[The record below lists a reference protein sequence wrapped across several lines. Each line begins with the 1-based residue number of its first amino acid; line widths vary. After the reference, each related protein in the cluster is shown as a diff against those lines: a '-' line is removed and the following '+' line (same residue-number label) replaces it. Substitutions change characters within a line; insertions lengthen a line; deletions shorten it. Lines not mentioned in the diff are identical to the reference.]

1 MHGGGDTT
9 KFKNT
14 QHAQPGQSKWA
25 VRAGLS
31 KLERA
36 RDPGPR
42 MVYAR
47 REEQEPWFRAMAR
60 SSEKEAHTMKVVQQ
74 VLQEKSELMKQHK
87 QEMLERI
94 QDLDRAALKVATA
107 TAGLREQVLH
117 EVMEDL
123 VSSCSDEEDS
133 PTAEGGGSY
142 SREKLPPTET
152 LAGGTNQP
160 QGRPDEGAERQNPTL
175 GAQWER
181 LQRGHPTTKEGRM
194 DLPTTSQG
202 ALDLCG
208 QVSSEESERTTPQSA
223 QLMAAS
229 RQPVASKGLNAQ
241 EQCQNGA
248 VSEWPDPNSRKGLVS
263 EWPDPST
270 GASCERAE
278 IPQKGSRDPTAAVN
292 GTLASI
298 EEEETEESVPATCRS
313 AQQAAASEQQTIP
326 RETERGS
333 ATAEG
338 GGNDCSQALPPEVR
352 DPAKDKRLR
361 ELVKQLSEGAPE
373 GQEAR
378 LERIR
383 QQLGLFAKAV
393 KRWPEEV
400 QAKPTRLMMAAENDA
415 TEEETPA
422 KLTEFEDL
430 WEACSRA
437 QTPDEAIVAAAEG
450 QQNDDTVQRR
460 CLFLPAPARAAPQEG
475 RSKSSWSRALE
486 TLLDSGASRDFVNE
500 ETVRELGLKVEKAR
514 NPLQVQMA
522 DGRLK
527 KVSKVV
533 HLDLKLDR
541 DLVYRT
547 RAYVMGL
554 GPSCD
559 AILGWSFYEAMRHS
573 TFDAANRTLRVE
585 RNGRVITLQ
594 GRGCTEAR
602 QRDAA
607 NAMRVENPGYLEI
620 IPPEEGARDLL
631 AFRKAAKAAA
641 KAAKAG
647 GHSANAQAIQTH
659 LQQYEPLMLTMRL
672 SKEEG
677 AQDENNWIE
686 MPVQGQGRYRVSIS
700 GVQEQ
705 LREAGADLLFH
716 VDVSADLPQVY
727 LINAEDRDE
736 LYHFGTGKGAE
747 VKAVVQPKV
756 SLKPQHQRL
765 VEDVLNNRVGP
776 GIELDVAQYALE
788 DIIQTARNQHDKDK
802 RLVQIFEELVK
813 KNLTLG
819 DEFWTLERRERLTE
833 QVTKEFDAVIQNE
846 IRFTADSLNEHLE
859 AAPIR
864 LKEDWDGRAPF
875 ERARR
880 MSPQELEV
888 VREQLAELLEKG
900 YIVPSASPF
909 GAAVMCIP
917 KPGQPGKFRMV
928 IDYRRLNAL
937 TVADRFPLPDIQE
950 LIDDVGTQGFK
961 FWCSFDLTS
970 GFYNVPIYPE
980 HRERTAMSTPFGT
993 YEWLVLPMG
1002 LKNAPSIFQ
1011 RNIQRIFKDLPA
1023 VRCFIDDGI
1032 IGGRSVEELYMNL
1045 RKVLEVLRD
1054 NKMVIKR
1061 SKLQFFQTSLKF
1073 LGHNISREGVSP
1085 QAEKVEAVRSWPIPL
1100 NKSELRSFLGLFQ
1113 YYAGYVYNAADK
1125 AKPLHDLTKD
1135 DASVPASV
1143 QEWEEQSHLLKAFND
1158 LKYCLC
1164 HAPVLILPD
1173 YAGARDGTRPF
1184 LVQTDASEAAMGGVI
1199 MQDQGKGYQPI
1210 AFGSKSFSP
1219 AETNYSVTERELLA
1233 LVYFTTERW
1242 RHYLYGCSYQLQGD
1256 HRALITLLTPGRA
1269 VNRRQARWIEVL
1281 QEQNVPQMEY
1291 VPGPKLSVPDAL
1303 SRRPD
1308 YMRLIPTARQ
1318 GLQAEPRNARAI
1330 QGSGQSAE
1338 ADEEYFTSKTRPSS
1352 MPPRDTLLPP
1362 TLAHAP
1368 KAPTLDAILSKGAVQ
1383 ADPTLPTGVMPH
1395 GKVCALTENGGGDPT
1410 PQTVPAGDICR
1421 QVIELLMG
1429 VWCAP
1434 MEDQPMPELEPWV
1447 PEPASLAML
1456 RDNQDWQVHPRE
1468 FQRWDLFYKF
1478 TVDACADKGGRN
1490 AQLPKYWTDCLKED
1504 WRGHRIWCNPPY
1516 TAGAAGL
1523 QIVDVIQKFKEAR
1536 RADPTTAACF
1546 MLPYFQ
1552 GTAWEQVLQELE
1564 GAECVYTYPAG
1575 SRLFYAPDGG
1585 NPTSKWPVQVW
1596 WCPPMRERQG
1606 MAMAVTTRKA
1616 QQEQSADE
1624 GTEAEPRVA
1633 TEGATMPRLV
1643 NFMESLVA
1651 AQGADEECRKWAQE
1665 IESNENSGFC
1675 KAGKMLWRTAEGR
1688 YQLVLPAEPPT
1699 LRDKA
1704 LIECHEAPM
1713 AGHLGK
1719 HRTLAVLRQRF
1730 WWPNMARDVA
1740 ERCKACRV
1748 CQQTKV
1754 NRQKPALQ
1762 LHHATLAMRRWQEVN
1777 VDFITGLALTERGHD
1792 AIMTV
1797 TDRLSKMVH
1806 FIPLRF
1812 KGSDS
1817 QRIARLF
1824 IDHIWRL
1831 HGMPMKVFS
1840 DRDPRFTSAFWQEM
1854 TRLTGMM
1861 SGMTTSYH
1869 PSANGGAE
1877 RTNASLEQILR
1888 AYVGD
1893 LGADWDLHLS
1903 AAEYAMN
1910 NSPARATGQK
1920 PFVMMYGESPST
1932 QLDHFVQQVLE
1943 TEGIKAGYSPQ
1954 AKQFVRDW
1962 QRRLQRAYVQIMQT
1976 QKADK
1981 KAVEKRSNPP
1991 HRYQVGQ
1998 RVMLSSKALTSPGDR
2013 GTKWKLRAQYYGPL
2027 TVTGIRRDPQG
2038 EPAAYQLELPR
2049 QWRVHRWFAEEK
2061 LKPFY
2066 VADSRKWPSLTEE
2079 KAPPTQL
2086 VDGREEFV
2094 VDRILGHRVERDR
2107 QGNPRMQW
2115 LISWKGY
2122 GPVHDEWRSAEDINT
2137 GGMEL
2142 DVWREYEDWRKLKE
2156 MSERE
2161 EQANWSAARNRISSI
2176 RDNLKERVQ
2185 TYLEGDK
2192 RAHMQWQDQ
2201 GRPLRVLVL
2210 YSGTGSVEDAILER
2224 YPNAITVSVDSDPQ
2238 FRPTHCCTVR
2248 QWMEAEGGMESYPPG
2263 FFDIIWASPPC
2274 TEYSRAKTTGAPVPY
2289 PVNAAQPHRDLV
2301 AADDNVR
2308 AAREVMEYLKPR
2320 YWFIENPVGYLVT
2333 RPLMRDIN
2341 HLRHLCT
2348 YCKYGTPYRKA
2359 THLWTNAILTKP
2371 LQQCTMQTPCAVKRQ
2386 HGRHLITAQSGDSKH
2401 QQGSGGAVAVYPVPA
2416 ALIDNLLDNMPAL
2429 RRDSELAACSVHL
2442 ISSIWEGEALQEQ
2455 ENLWNDS

>member
-1 MHGGGDTT
+1 
-9 KFKNT
+9 
-14 QHAQPGQSKWA
+14 
-25 VRAGLS
+25 
-31 KLERA
+31 
-36 RDPGPR
+36 

-47 REEQEPWFRAMAR
+47 REEQEPWFRAMAK

-74 VLQEKSELMKQHK
+74 VLQEKSELMRQHK
-87 QEMLERI
+87 REMLERI
-94 QDLDRAALKVATA
+94 QDLDRAAQTVATT

-123 VSSCSDEEDS
+123 VSSCSDEEDG

-142 SREKLPPTET
+142 SREKLPPTRT
-152 LAGGTNQP
+152 LAEDTNQP

-175 GAQWER
+175 GAQCEH
-181 LQRGHPTTKEGRM
+181 LQGGYQTTTGGRV
-194 DLPTTSQG
+194 DLPAASHD
-202 ALDLCG
+202 ALDSYG
-208 QVSSEESERTTPQSA
+208 QVLSEGSDRMTSQSA

-229 RQPVASKGLNAQ
+229 RHRAAPRERNA
-241 EQCQNGA
+241 EGQCQNE
-248 VSEWPDPNSRKGLVS
+248 VMSKWLS
-263 EWPDPST
+263 PST
-270 GASCERAE
+270 SAGCEQAGS
-278 IPQKGSRDPTAAVN
+278 PQGGSGDPTTTVP
-292 GTLASI
+292 GTLTSMERDA
-298 EEEETEESVPATCRS
+298 TEESGQATCLS
-313 AQQAAASEQQTIP
+313 ARQAAASEQQTVP
-326 RETERGS
+326 QETNGS
-333 ATAEG
+333 RAEQPALEGESSTAEG
-338 GGNDCSQALPPEVR
+338 GGNDCAQTLPPEAR

-378 LERIR
+378 LERIK

-393 KRWPEEV
+393 QQWPEEV

-415 TEEETPA
+415 PERDTPA
-422 KLTEFEDL
+422 RLTEFEDL

-450 QQNDDTVQRR
+450 QQNDDTVPRR
-460 CLFLPAPARAAPQEG
+460 CLFLPAPARAASQER
-475 RSKSSWSRALE
+475 RSRSTWSRELE

-527 KVSKVV
+527 RVSKVV

-559 AILGWSFYEAMRHS
+559 AILGWSFYEAMQHS
-573 TFDAANRTLRVE
+573 TFDATNRTLRVE

-607 NAMRVENPGYLEI
+607 NAMRVEKPGYLEI
-620 IPPEEGARDLL
+620 ISPEEGTRDLL

-647 GHSANAQAIQTH
+647 RSEASAQAIQTH

-677 AQDENNWIE
+677 AQDVNNWVE
-686 MPVQGQGRYRVSIS
+686 MPVQGQGRYRASIS

-736 LYHFGTGKGAE
+736 LYHFGTGKGTE

-756 SLKPQHQRL
+756 SLKPQHQQL
-765 VEDVLNNRVGP
+765 VEDVLSNRVGP
-776 GIELDVAQYALE
+776 GMELDIAQYALE
-788 DIIQTARNQHDKDK
+788 DITKTARAQHDKDK
-802 RLVQIFEELVK
+802 KLVQIFEELVQ

-819 DEFWTLERRERLTE
+819 DGFWTLERREQLTE
-833 QVTKEFDAVIQNE
+833 QITREFDAVIQNE

-970 GFYNVPIYPE
+970 GFYNVPIYPD

-1173 YAGARDGTRPF
+1173 YASARDGTRPF

-1269 VNRRQARWIEVL
+1269 VNRRQARWIEIL

-1308 YMRLIPTARQ
+1308 YMRLIPTAQQ
-1318 GLQAEPRNARAI
+1318 GLQADPRNARAV
-1330 QGSGQSAE
+1330 QHSGHSAE
-1338 ADEEYFTSKTRPSS
+1338 ADEEYFTCKTRPHS

-1362 TLAHAP
+1362 ALAHAP
-1368 KAPTLDAILSKGAVQ
+1368 KAPTLETILSKGAVQ
-1383 ADPTLPTGVMPH
+1383 ADPTLPAGVMPH
-1395 GKVCALTENGGGDPT
+1395 GKVCALAENGGGDPAR
-1410 PQTVPAGDICR
+1410 TVPAGDICR

-1434 MEDQPMPELEPWV
+1434 MGDQPMPELEPWV

-1523 QIVDVIQKFKEAR
+1523 QIVDVIQKFKDAR

-1552 GTAWEQVLQELE
+1552 GTAWEQALQELE

-1596 WCPPMRERQG
+1596 WCPP
-1606 MAMAVTTRKA
+1606 
-1616 QQEQSADE
+1616 
-1624 GTEAEPRVA
+1624 
-1633 TEGATMPRLV
+1633 
-1643 NFMESLVA
+1643 
-1651 AQGADEECRKWAQE
+1651 
-1665 IESNENSGFC
+1665 
-1675 KAGKMLWRTAEGR
+1675 GKR
-1688 YQLVLPAEPPT
+1688 
-1699 LRDKA
+1699 
-1704 LIECHEAPM
+1704 
-1713 AGHLGK
+1713 
-1719 HRTLAVLRQRF
+1719 
-1730 WWPNMARDVA
+1730 
-1740 ERCKACRV
+1740 
-1748 CQQTKV
+1748 
-1754 NRQKPALQ
+1754 
-1762 LHHATLAMRRWQEVN
+1762 
-1777 VDFITGLALTERGHD
+1777 
-1792 AIMTV
+1792 
-1797 TDRLSKMVH
+1797 
-1806 FIPLRF
+1806 
-1812 KGSDS
+1812 SDS
-1817 QRIARLF
+1817 NSRG
-1824 IDHIWRL
+1824 W
-1831 HGMPMKVFS
+1831 
-1840 DRDPRFTSAFWQEM
+1840 
-1854 TRLTGMM
+1854 
-1861 SGMTTSYH
+1861 
-1869 PSANGGAE
+1869 
-1877 RTNASLEQILR
+1877 
-1888 AYVGD
+1888 
-1893 LGADWDLHLS
+1893 
-1903 AAEYAMN
+1903 N
-1910 NSPARATGQK
+1910 N
-1920 PFVMMYGESPST
+1920 
-1932 QLDHFVQQVLE
+1932 QQ
-1943 TEGIKAGYSPQ
+1943 P
-1954 AKQFVRDW
+1954 
-1962 QRRLQRAYVQIMQT
+1962 RRL
-1976 QKADK
+1976 
-1981 KAVEKRSNPP
+1981 
-1991 HRYQVGQ
+1991 
-1998 RVMLSSKALTSPGDR
+1998 
-2013 GTKWKLRAQYYGPL
+2013 
-2027 TVTGIRRDPQG
+2027 
-2038 EPAAYQLELPR
+2038 
-2049 QWRVHRWFAEEK
+2049 
-2061 LKPFY
+2061 KP
-2066 VADSRKWPSLTEE
+2066 SHE
-2079 KAPPTQL
+2079 
-2086 VDGREEFV
+2086 
-2094 VDRILGHRVERDR
+2094 
-2107 QGNPRMQW
+2107 
-2115 LISWKGY
+2115 
-2122 GPVHDEWRSAEDINT
+2122 
-2137 GGMEL
+2137 
-2142 DVWREYEDWRKLKE
+2142 
-2156 MSERE
+2156 
-2161 EQANWSAARNRISSI
+2161 
-2176 RDNLKERVQ
+2176 
-2185 TYLEGDK
+2185 
-2192 RAHMQWQDQ
+2192 
-2201 GRPLRVLVL
+2201 
-2210 YSGTGSVEDAILER
+2210 
-2224 YPNAITVSVDSDPQ
+2224 
-2238 FRPTHCCTVR
+2238 
-2248 QWMEAEGGMESYPPG
+2248 
-2263 FFDIIWASPPC
+2263 
-2274 TEYSRAKTTGAPVPY
+2274 
-2289 PVNAAQPHRDLV
+2289 
-2301 AADDNVR
+2301 
-2308 AAREVMEYLKPR
+2308 
-2320 YWFIENPVGYLVT
+2320 
-2333 RPLMRDIN
+2333 
-2341 HLRHLCT
+2341 
-2348 YCKYGTPYRKA
+2348 
-2359 THLWTNAILTKP
+2359 
-2371 LQQCTMQTPCAVKRQ
+2371 
-2386 HGRHLITAQSGDSKH
+2386 
-2401 QQGSGGAVAVYPVPA
+2401 
-2416 ALIDNLLDNMPAL
+2416 
-2429 RRDSELAACSVHL
+2429 
-2442 ISSIWEGEALQEQ
+2442 
-2455 ENLWNDS
+2455 